1 MSFKVQSGTTLA
13 LVGESGCGKSTVVS
27 LIQRFY
33 DVRTAVIDFDDE
45 NLKTM
50 NLQELR
56 SHMAFFQ
63 REPDNFHRTIEENI
77 AYGLPKDDSTI
88 VTNDIII
95 EAAKAAN
102 AHDFNM
108 KLPKGYD
115 TEVGER
121 GRNLSG
127 GQKQRIAVCIQ
138 F

>member
-1 MSFKVQSGTTLA
+1 M
-13 LVGESGCGKSTVVS
+13 S
-27 LIQRFY
+27 LIQRLY
-33 DVRTAVIDFDDE
+33 DVRTGVIGFDDE

-50 NLQELR
+50 NLQELPSYMTFVR
-56 SHMAFFQ
+56 QETDIVH
-63 REPDNFHRTIEENI
+63 HTIEENI

-88 VTNDIII
+88 VTDDIII

-108 KLPKGYD
+108 MLSKGYN

-121 GRNLSG
+121 GGNLSG
-127 GQKQRIAVCIQ
+127 GQKQCIAMSIQ